1 MSITVQE
8 LENAEKSMQQQWHAL
23 AMAEQRGEP
32 LEMLEQMYDR
42 YILLAEEYN
51 LCSEKFQREE
61 QGEQAQSERGHAVR
75 GGKKQPFLGREKE
88 REDIKLAS

>member
-1 MSITVQE
+1 MAITVQE
-8 LENAEKSMQQQWHAL
+8 LEHAEKSMQQQWHDL

-51 LCSEKFQREE
+51 LCSEKFQQELA
-61 QGEQAQSERGHAVR
+61 QAERGHAVR
-75 GGKKQPFLGREKE
+75 EGKKQHSFLAREQA
-88 REDIKLAS
+88 RSVIKRAS